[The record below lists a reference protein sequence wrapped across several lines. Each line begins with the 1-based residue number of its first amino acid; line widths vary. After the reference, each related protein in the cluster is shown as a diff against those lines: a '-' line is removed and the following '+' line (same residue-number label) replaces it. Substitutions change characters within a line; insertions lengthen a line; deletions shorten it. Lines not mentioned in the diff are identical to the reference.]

1 MRTNIYILGLLLIIT
16 GCDYVYDYSYT
27 VTNKSDTQ
35 IKVYVKTFRIDSTF
49 LILKDSTKVLLIDD
63 HGIEGSKGPYFDD
76 VTVDLDDF
84 KVIKN
89 DTLISTR
96 NYLKNDAWTYKDG
109 DYSTTVKDDEFK

>member
-1 MRTNIYILGLLLIIT
+1 MGHLINPITYRLGKTKFWNFTWANKTKKNYKNFLLEDLNSYKFYKWLI
-16 GCDYVYDYSYT
+16 S
-27 VTNKSDTQ
+27 
-35 IKVYVKTFRIDSTF
+35 
-49 LILKDSTKVLLIDD
+49 VLSWHKIGVFI
-63 HGIEGSKGPYFDD
+63 H
-76 VTVDLDDF
+76 DF